1 MDDAEKP
8 RRSPDEER
16 REIEEVLGEANLQ
29 PSLSEELARFERTD
43 SDALA
48 ERARRETVTE
58 RERGERLV
66 REEAET
72 EAERPMLHARQRRVQ
87 AAWSSLRSEDSWTR
101 RQAS

>member
-1 MDDAEKP
+1 MDDFEKP
-8 RRSPDEER
+8 RRDPDEER
-16 REIEEVLGEANLQ
+16 KEIQEVLGDANLQ
-29 PSLSEELARFERTD
+29 PSLSEELARLAQRD
-43 SDALA
+43 SDAMA

-58 RERGERLV
+58 RERGERLS

-87 AAWSSLRSEDSWTR
+87 AAWSSLRSEDSWTG

>member
-1 MDDAEKP
+1 MGDSEKP
-8 RRSPDEER
+8 RRNLDEER
-16 REIEEVLGEANLQ
+16 REIEEVVGDANLQ
-29 PSLSEELARFERTD
+29 PSLREELAQLEQRD

-48 ERARRETVTE
+48 ERDRHETVAE
-58 RERGERLV
+58 RERGERLL
-66 REEAET
+66 REEAGI

>member
-1 MDDAEKP
+1 MGDSEKP
-8 RRSPDEER
+8 RRNLDEER
-16 REIEEVLGEANLQ
+16 REIEEVVGHANLQ
-29 PSLSEELARFERTD
+29 PSLSEELARLEQRD

-48 ERARRETVTE
+48 ERDRHETVAE
-58 RERGERLV
+58 RERGERLL
-66 REEAET
+66 REETEI